1 MKKLLAICT
10 ATLLIIALAAGCA
23 SGTSESPSPNNS
35 NSPASNSPSPG
46 DPATGGGETE
56 QVTVKLG
63 IYPADTETDLKAVED
78 KFIATFHDKY
88 PDAKIVPSY
97 YKYATDNFVPMAEAG
112 TVPTIFETWYTEPLK
127 LVKAGYV
134 RDITP
139 FLDAR
144 GWTDYIAPA
153 VKSQLS
159 VDGKI
164 YGIPRDGYGL
174 GLFCSVELFTEAG
187 LVNADGT
194 LQYPKTWAELAETAK
209 TLREKTG
216 ARGLCLL
223 AGEDLGADGWH
234 FSNIAWDYGAFGN
247 NALVK
252 DNGDGSWSSNLNSQS
267 VIDAMNYVKSLK
279 WEYDALSEDPT
290 SEGWATG
297 WAAIAAGTSGMYIG
311 AADGVS
317 QFANNG
323 LSPDGIF
330 YAPLP
335 AGPGGQFALQ
345 GGSLYMFPN
354 NATDAEINAAIDY
367 LVIRGRTP
375 VMTEDAE
382 ASLRAGWEE
391 NKANN
396 IAVVPP
402 VFAWDSPELKSA
414 TEKAIAEYLN
424 VDMKM
429 WPYYDSINDMLKP
442 EEPAGGQVQAMYKE
456 LGKIV
461 QEVVTNKDAD
471 VKALLDTANTNLQA
485 ILDNPPAE

>member
-1 MKKLLAICT
+1 MKKLLSLTLTAVIALSVIAGCSKSGDT
-10 ATLLIIALAAGCA
+10 ATDAPA
-23 SGTSESPSPNNS
+23 NNT
-35 NSPASNSPSPG
+35 NS
-46 DPATGGGETE
+46 ATEAPKAET
-56 QVTVKLG
+56 VNVKLG

-78 KFIATFHDKY
+78 KFIGVFESQY
-88 PDAKIVPSY
+88 SGAKIIPSY
-97 YKYATDNFVPMAEAG
+97 YKYSTDNFVPMAEAG

-127 LVKAGYV
+127 LVNAGYV
-134 RDITP
+134 RDITS

-159 VDGKI
+159 VNGKI

-194 LQYPKTWAELAETAK
+194 LQYPKTWEELATTAK
-209 TLREKTG
+209 TIREKTG

-234 FSNIAWDYGAFGN
+234 FSNIAWDYGATDA

-252 DNGDGSWSSNLNSQS
+252 NNGDGTWTANINSKS
-267 VIDAMNYVKSLK
+267 VIDAMSYVKSLR
-279 WEYDALSEDPT
+279 WDYDGLSEDPT

-297 WAAIAAGTSGMYIG
+297 WAAIAAGTSAMYIG

-323 LSPDGIF
+323 LDPDGIF

-335 AGPGGQFALQ
+335 AGPSGQYALQ
-345 GGSLYMFPN
+345 GGSLYMFPAT
-354 NATDAEINAAIDY
+354 ATDAEINAAIDY

-375 VMTEDAE
+375 VMTSDSE

-391 NKANN
+391 NKNNN

-402 VFAWDSPELKSA
+402 VFAWDSPDLKAA
-414 TEKAIAEYLN
+414 TDKAIADYLN

-429 WPYYDSINDMLKP
+429 WPYYEKINDMLKP
-442 EEPAGGQVQAMYKE
+442 EEPAGGQVQSMYKE

-461 QEVVTNKDAD
+461 QTVVTDKNAD
-471 VKALLDTANTNLQA
+471 VTALLNAANGNLQR
-485 ILDNPPAE
+485 ILDDPSLAE